1 MIILLPPALGFQT
14 IELNGLRAEERLQ
27 GISISSGFYT
37 KKKKSASFDTPLPV
51 LSGQWQELITSF
63 LVSRFFS
70 AIEACEVGWCDG

>member
-37 KKKKSASFDTPLPV
+37 KKKSASFDTPLPV
-51 LSGQWQELITSF
+51 LSGQWQELITSS

-70 AIEACEVGWCDG
+70 AIEA